1 MFERLC
7 VIGVGFMGGSFA
19 LAFRESFPNCEIL
32 GIDINAY
39 AIDKAIQLGVVDKGS
54 TQINSLSL
62 FKPDLIMLATPVGT
76 FESIAKELSSLDL
89 KDSLITDLG
98 SVKGRLV
105 YILEEYLGENF
116 VGGHPIAGTEK
127 SGVEYSNKDLFKGK
141 RCILTPTQ
149 RTSPK
154 ALEKIKSIWTSLGA
168 LVEEMDPFLHDYV
181 FGAVSHLPHAVAFAL
196 IDAIKHLSKDGI
208 DLFKYPG
215 GGFKDFTRIA
225 SSDPIMW
232 RDIFL
237 ENRENVLKAIEA
249 FEASLK
255 NLKEL
260 IKSRNS
266 QELTDYL
273 RSAKNCREKIS

>member
-105 YILEEYLGENF
+105 YILEE
-116 VGGHPIAGTEK
+116 
-127 SGVEYSNKDLFKGK
+127 
-141 RCILTPTQ
+141 
-149 RTSPK
+149 
-154 ALEKIKSIWTSLGA
+154 
-168 LVEEMDPFLHDYV
+168 
-181 FGAVSHLPHAVAFAL
+181 
-196 IDAIKHLSKDGI
+196 
-208 DLFKYPG
+208 
-215 GGFKDFTRIA
+215 
-225 SSDPIMW
+225 
-232 RDIFL
+232 
-237 ENRENVLKAIEA
+237 
-249 FEASLK
+249 
-255 NLKEL
+255 
-260 IKSRNS
+260 
-266 QELTDYL
+266 
-273 RSAKNCREKIS
+273 

>member
-196 IDAIKHLSKDGI
+196 IDAIKHLSKDSL